1 MFTQRSHSSQKQAFS
16 RVLLREKEP
25 PDLLPVFFPIIR
37 IGHPGYRDRG
47 IYGVGTARVTNEK
60 DVLIPMDVADGWEL
74 EEVMQGDEA
83 QSLIHRAKE
92 TGGRIPE

>member
-1 MFTQRSHSSQKQAFS
+1 M
-16 RVLLREKEP
+16 
-25 PDLLPVFFPIIR
+25 
-37 IGHPGYRDRG
+37 
-47 IYGVGTARVTNEK
+47 GTARVTNEK